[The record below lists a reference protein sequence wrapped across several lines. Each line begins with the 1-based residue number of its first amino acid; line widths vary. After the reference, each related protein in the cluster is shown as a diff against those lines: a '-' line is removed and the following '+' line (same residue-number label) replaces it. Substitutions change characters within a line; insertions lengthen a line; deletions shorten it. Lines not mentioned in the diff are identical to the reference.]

1 MKIQSINCRGRLLTF
16 DTPKIMGILNV
27 TPDSFYDGGTIGSV
41 ADRIVEMLEQGAD
54 IIDVGGMSSRPG
66 ASIISPEEEWQRV
79 EPALKILRDMATLV
93 SIDTLH
99 ADVAQR
105 AMDYGVQIINDIS
118 GGTYD
123 PAIIDIAATHR
134 AAYVMMHMKGTPHT
148 MQQDTKYEDVVLDIL
163 KVFNQRIAAYRERGL
178 EDMMIDVGFG
188 FGKTLAQN
196 YTLLNRMD
204 VFRITEC
211 PILVGISRKSMIYKA
226 LGTTPSAALNGT
238 TALHMYALNHG
249 ANILRVHDVR
259 EAKECITLHQL
270 LKEHK

>member
-16 DTPKIMGILNV
+16 DTPKVMGILNV
-27 TPDSFYDGGTIGSV
+27 TPDSFYDGGAAGSV
-41 ADRIVEMLEQGAD
+41 GDRIVEMLEHGAD

-79 EPALKILRDMATLV
+79 EPALKILRDMDTLV

-123 PAIIDIAATHR
+123 PAIIDVAASHR
-134 AAYVMMHMKGTPHT
+134 AGYVMMHMKGTPHT
-148 MQQDTKYEDVVLDIL
+148 MQLDTKYEDVVLDIL
-163 KVFNQRIAAYRERGL
+163 KIFNQRIAVYRERGL
-178 EDMMIDVGFG
+178 EDIMIDVGFG
-188 FGKTLAQN
+188 FGKTLEQN

-226 LGTTPSAALNGT
+226 LQTSPSDALNGT
-238 TALHMYALNHG
+238 TALHMHALQHG
-249 ANILRVHDVR
+249 ANVLRVHDVR
-259 EAKECITLHQL
+259 EAKECIVLHQL
-270 LKEHK
+270 LKEHR